1 MKNLEKEA
9 FGAKPIKRLK
19 HLLTLGNLWLYILS
33 IIKAQKKIHAYALDE
48 HIEKEFFFKP
58 SKVMVYI
65 VLYKLESEGLIKSE
79 YEERR
84 RYYAITAKGEQTLA
98 LAKQYFE
105 LLSKKL

>member
-1 MKNLEKEA
+1 MDLEA
-9 FGAKPIKRLK
+9 LQAKPIKRLK

-33 IIKAQKKIHAYALDE
+33 IIKAKKRLHAYALDE
-48 HIEKEFFFKP
+48 QIEKEFFFRP

-65 VLYKLESEGLIKSE
+65 VLYKLEGEGLIKSE

-84 RYYAITAKGEQTLA
+84 RYYTITQKGEQTLA
-98 LAKQYFE
+98 LAKNYFE